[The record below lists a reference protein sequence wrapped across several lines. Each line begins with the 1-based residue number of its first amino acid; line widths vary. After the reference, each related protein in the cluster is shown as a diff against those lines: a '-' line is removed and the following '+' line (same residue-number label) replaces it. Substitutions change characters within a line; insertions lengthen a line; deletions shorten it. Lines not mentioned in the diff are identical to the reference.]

1 MLNGNINFVLPYPG
15 SCVKR
20 EMDPPTTDGG
30 EGENRWKLSI
40 KPINLHLFISFDG
53 VSLCVQNNLISN
65 KN

>member
-1 MLNGNINFVLPYPG
+1 MRILIFVLPYLG

-40 KPINLHLFISFDG
+40 KPVNLFLFISFDG
-53 VSLCVQNNLISN
+53 IGLCVQRILILY